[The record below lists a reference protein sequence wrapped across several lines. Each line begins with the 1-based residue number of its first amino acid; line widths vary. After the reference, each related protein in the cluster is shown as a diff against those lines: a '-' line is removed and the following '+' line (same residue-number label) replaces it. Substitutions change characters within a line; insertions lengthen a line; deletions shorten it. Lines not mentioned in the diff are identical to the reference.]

1 MKRYFVIT
9 HQSQGNGHL
18 NVQDLLPASCK
29 LITGIAINVTVK
41 QDAELEDV
49 TELLTFPKALITEL
63 LQKESII
70 NLFYSYL
77 RTRSNEAESKDFFE
91 SDILPEITGIV
102 SNNIKYTCLNTSE
115 QQELETSITNL
126 FMAEFS
132 DYLYNEVKIYTK
144 GKFLTDLAFAD
155 LIAQHTLMFAYLKR
169 DDVFLHIR
177 KAYKQPKPYEC
188 GNISLLVNG
197 NSFLLRDYMLT
208 ANRKVRN
215 MSKEII
221 PFHEP
226 LEVNSNIHTVFKSNK
241 NSDDNIL
248 TIRIYIEYETLSL
261 REKQLINP
269 KENDNK
275 K

>member
-1 MKRYFVIT
+1 MKRYFVIM

-29 LITGIAINVTVK
+29 LITGIAINATVK

-49 TELLTFPKALITEL
+49 TELLAFPKALITEL

-126 FMAEFS
+126 FIAEFS

-144 GKFLTDLAFAD
+144 GKLLTDLAFAD

-177 KAYKQPKPYEC
+177 KAYKQPEPYEC

-248 TIRIYIEYETLSL
+248 TIRIYIQYEH
-261 REKQLINP
+261 E
-269 KENDNK
+269 
-275 K
+275 